1 MKKVFLFA
9 ASLFI
14 CFGGEAGNKI
24 KYYFNQPVDTS
35 VATFEK
41 AIYLNTCSADTLTAY
56 LKRAKY
62 SLDICIYDFEK
73 TYSYNISTVDT
84 TFAPEV
90 AAAINNAYARGVKV
104 RIIYEAS
111 NANTGLS
118 LLDSGIHTLGSPQ
131 GHNYTIMH
139 NKFVVIDAA
148 SPDNNDPVVWTG
160 CMNWYYEQFNWDFNN
175 IVVLQDSALASAYTA
190 EFNMMWGDTG
200 INPNL
205 TASKFGQ
212 FKTDLGLHNF
222 TIDGNHI
229 ELYFSPSDHTDTHIQ
244 STIETANTDLYFGM
258 YDFTE
263 VTDAN
268 DIIIRSDS
276 GVYVAGIGDS
286 YTVGY
291 YPAILNTLG
300 SKFKIYNGTDTT
312 LYHNKFMIV
321 DPSDTC
327 SDPIVL
333 TGSHN
338 WTSSA
343 NTKNDEN
350 TLIIHNDTAAN
361 LYLQY
366 FKATFNSLGGTLA
379 PQKGCR
385 TSDSNTSVKTIYE
398 NDFSARIYPSPSTG
412 NITIS
417 CQLPSAC
424 NVNFEIV
431 NELGQTV
438 KTIGDH
444 YVQQPGKYSVA
455 SFIDMPGVYV
465 AKITAGNNVIYKRF
479 IIARM

>member
-14 CFGGEAGNKI
+14 CFGAEAGNKI

-229 ELYFSPSDHTDTHIQ
+229 ELYFSPSDHTDTHVQ

-263 VTDAN
+263 ITDAT
-268 DIIIRSDS
+268 DIIAKSDS
-276 GVYVAGIGDS
+276 GVYVSGIGDS
-286 YTVGY
+286 YSVGY
-291 YPAILNTLG
+291 YPATLNTLG
-300 SKFKIYNGTDTT
+300 AKFKIYNGSDTT

-338 WTSSA
+338 WTNSA

-366 FKATFNSLGGTLA
+366 FKSTFNSLGGTLA

-385 TSDSNTSVKTIYE
+385 ATDSNTSVNTIID
-398 NDFSARIYPSPSTG
+398 NGLVAGIYPNPSVQEFVFKY
-412 NITIS
+412 
-417 CQLPSAC
+417 QLSSQAVV
-424 NVNFEIV
+424 NVSVFNV
-431 NELGQTV
+431 LGQRIHTLV
-438 KTIGDH
+438 DYKD
-444 YVQQPGKYSVA
+444 QQPGRYKVDYK
-455 SFIDMPGVYV
+455 IDESGVYFV
-465 AKITAGNNVIYKRF
+465 KAIAGNSIQCLRLVIIGK
-479 IIARM
+479 